1 MKEIVIDGL
10 VGAVTAA
17 FGEGVE
23 SEELTESARAWEWEE
38 DENPRPETWGRPA
51 MALCAMRPDPGR
63 EVGALPH

>member
-23 SEELTESARAWEWEE
+23 SEELTESARA
-38 DENPRPETWGRPA
+38 
-51 MALCAMRPDPGR
+51 
-63 EVGALPH
+63 